1 MTIKSKSTIKITGNE
16 GLKRNSSYQVGHDN
30 FSFSFTFYHIKKLFK
45 NLKMFYLSLSILV
58 WHQNYQCT
66 AWYSVRYSSSL
77 IILLEGACGFWQVI
91 GRAKITIGEESL
103 SDYWFL
109 LALSPFHLVLL
120 GAQSMAGA
128 ESRPQQS
135 PGLFRIGRR
144 RSPAKDDRHRSAGR
158 NQQFK
163 LRQVFWQISFPRS
176 RSPRKCSASR
186 IKFLDFG
193 QDVVAFFFYSW
204 FWWPKS
210 GFWEILLKLIAMI
223 SYVFLPSSLITR
235 INCSLFQ

>member
-1 MTIKSKSTIKITGNE
+1 
-16 GLKRNSSYQVGHDN
+16 
-30 FSFSFTFYHIKKLFK
+30 
-45 NLKMFYLSLSILV
+45 MFYLSLSILV
-58 WHQNYQCT
+58 RHQNYQCYNVSSSDT
-66 AWYSVRYSSSL
+66 QDLSSL

-120 GAQSMAGA
+120 GAQSMAGV

-186 IKFLDFG
+186 TKFLDFG
-193 QDVVAFFFYSW
+193 QDFVAFFFSSW
-204 FWWPKS
+204 FRWPKS
-210 GFWEILLKLIAMI
+210 GYWEILLELIAII
-223 SYVFLPSSLITR
+223 SYVFLPSSLITG

>member
-1 MTIKSKSTIKITGNE
+1 MKSKSTIKITGNE
-16 GLKRNSSYQVGHDN
+16 GLKRNSSYQFGHNN
-30 FSFSFTFYHIKKLFK
+30 FSFVFYFLPHKKIFK
-45 NLKMFYLSLSILV
+45 NLKMFYLLLSILV
-58 WHQNYQCT
+58 RHQNYH
-66 AWYSVRYSSSL
+66 WYNVSSSDTRDLSSL

-163 LRQVFWQISFPRS
+163 LRQVFLANFFPQES
-176 RSPRKCSASR
+176 VTQKM
-186 IKFLDFG
+186 LG
-193 QDVVAFFFYSW
+193 VA
-204 FWWPKS
+204 
-210 GFWEILLKLIAMI
+210 
-223 SYVFLPSSLITR
+223 
-235 INCSLFQ
+235 N

>member
-1 MTIKSKSTIKITGNE
+1 MTIKSKSTVKVTGNK
-16 GLKRNSSYQVGHDN
+16 GLKRNSSYQADHGFAVTFH
-30 FSFSFTFYHIKKLFK
+30 SCFTFYHKKIFK
-45 NLKMFYLSLSILV
+45 NVLFIIKYFS
-58 WHQNYQCT
+58 T
-66 AWYSVRYSSSL
+66 APKLPVIQRIVLRYSL

-158 NQQFK
+158 NQLFK
-163 LRQVFWQISFPRS
+163 LRQVFLANFFPQES
-176 RSPRKCSASR
+176 VTQKM
-186 IKFLDFG
+186 LG
-193 QDVVAFFFYSW
+193 VA
-204 FWWPKS
+204 
-210 GFWEILLKLIAMI
+210 
-223 SYVFLPSSLITR
+223 
-235 INCSLFQ
+235 N